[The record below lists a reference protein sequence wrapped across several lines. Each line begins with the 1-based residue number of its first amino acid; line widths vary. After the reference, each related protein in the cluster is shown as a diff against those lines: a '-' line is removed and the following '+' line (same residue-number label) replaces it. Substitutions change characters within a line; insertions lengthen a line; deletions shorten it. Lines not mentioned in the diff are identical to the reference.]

1 MLAEWL
7 HYYNWDRPH
16 IAHGGRSPKERYFEL
31 SDETPFSD
39 AVAEHY
45 PHSEERIQDA
55 NYKLD
60 LELARLKR
68 SRRITQPIILK
79 RF

>member
-1 MLAEWL
+1 MDTTSGNIDELLAEWQ

-16 IAHGGRSPKERYFEL
+16 GAHKGKTPMERYFEL
-31 SDETPFSD
+31 SKETPL
-39 AVAEHY
+39 
-45 PHSEERIQDA
+45 SEEAYADYQPSKERIQES

-68 SRRITQPIILK
+68 SL
-79 RF
+79 